1 MQYRYYRKRWR
12 YTHRAPP
19 KNLLGAD
26 LIIGNSLKEKKT
38 DDITIYKCHQ
48 RRVPH
53 ARRRER
59 LATGRINPAGLPAVP
74 LVAHCIMKHD
84 DLTCTEDSINKINK
98 LDRFTGAYILE
109 NTTPPPWGREY
120 QPMSFG
126 GKIWKDE
133 QKKGENVKEKG
144 RKGKKRKEG

>member
-1 MQYRYYRKRWR
+1 MSKRGAVSLCN
-12 YTHRAPP
+12 TGITGSVGVILTEPP
-19 KNLLGAD
+19 KKNLLGAD
-26 LIIGNSLKEKKT
+26 LIVGNSLKEIKT
-38 DDITIYKCHQ
+38 DDITIYKCQQ

-98 LDRFTGAYILE
+98 LDRFTVAYILE
-109 NTTPPPWGREY
+109 NTWGREY

-126 GKIWKDE
+126 EKI
-133 QKKGENVKEKG
+133 
-144 RKGKKRKEG
+144 